1 MLEPPEPREMRVGRT
16 EGLRRDWG
24 AQGKTEDWGLGGGLG
39 GSRKWTGG
47 VEFLAKAE
55 GDLCGSWK
63 DVGD

>member
-47 VEFLAKAE
+47 V
-55 GDLCGSWK
+55 GVPGQS
-63 DVGD
+63 